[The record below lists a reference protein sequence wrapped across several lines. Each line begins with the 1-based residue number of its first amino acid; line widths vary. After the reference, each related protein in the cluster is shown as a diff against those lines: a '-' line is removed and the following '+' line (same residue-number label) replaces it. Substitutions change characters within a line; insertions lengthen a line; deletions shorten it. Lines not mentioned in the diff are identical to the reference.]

1 MKKILLILCI
11 LAFGQIAIAGT
22 YVRGYYRKDGT
33 YVSPHY
39 RRNPNQSLLK
49 SILTPQQE
57 QERAVKVKIKSG
69 NKVKIMNSG
78 ETF

>member
-39 RRNPNQSLLK
+39 RRNPSQSLLK

-69 NKVKIMNSG
+69 NKVKIMNSN